1 MPNSNSPANSNNVN
15 TVQTATQQNSINTDE
30 NPEISLVVNKIK
42 NTSSENSHVFL
53 QVLPVKISNGN
64 KSLTVNALFDSGS
77 DSTLLVQNVGSHLNV
92 DGKEHSITFSNAISQ
107 KVKSQIK
114 ISKFSFVVKVAP
126 YEN

>member
-1 MPNSNSPANSNNVN
+1 M
-15 TVQTATQQNSINTDE
+15 
-30 NPEISLVVNKIK
+30 
-42 NTSSENSHVFL
+42 SSKNSHVFL

-114 ISKFSFVVKVAP
+114 ISKFSFVVKVAS